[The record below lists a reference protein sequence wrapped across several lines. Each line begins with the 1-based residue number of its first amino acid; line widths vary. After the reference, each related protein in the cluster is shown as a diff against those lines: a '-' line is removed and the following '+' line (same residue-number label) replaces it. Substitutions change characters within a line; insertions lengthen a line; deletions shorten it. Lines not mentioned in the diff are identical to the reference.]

1 VAAANESGPARFPYS
16 PYSDRRI
23 VYLPLQSHTPSRSLH
38 NAVKVQK
45 VGFGAIWDFR
55 RRAGDRRRSRIRE
68 CQHPP
73 EIGLE
78 SLLGQSL
85 LGQHDRR
92 QSQGGSNA
100 VNHLHC
106 SAGVAIDDCCVRR
119 AAEKNGAPKGAA
131 TPSCRTRHNML
142 HAFSLEGAR
151 ERNPLS
157 GVRGKLREGRVCA
170 LPFST

>member
-1 VAAANESGPARFPYS
+1 MAAAHESGPARFPCS
-16 PYSDRRI
+16 PYGDRRI
-23 VYLPLQSHTPSRSLH
+23 VYIPLKSHTRSRCLH

-45 VGFGAIWDFR
+45 VRFGALWDFR
-55 RRAGDRRRSRIRE
+55 RRAADRRRSRIGE
-68 CQHPP
+68 CQHGR

-78 SLLGQSL
+78 SS

-106 SAGVAIDDCCVRR
+106 SPGVAIDDCCVRW
-119 AAEKNGAPKGAA
+119 AAEEDGAPKGAA
-131 TPSCRTRHNML
+131 TPSCRTRHNIL
-142 HAFSLEGAR
+142 RPFSLEGAR

-157 GVRGKLREGRVCA
+157 GLRGKLREGRVCA
-170 LPFST
+170 LPLPT

>member
-1 VAAANESGPARFPYS
+1 VAAANESGPAPFPYS

-23 VYLPLQSHTPSRSLH
+23 VYLPLQSHTRCRCLH

-45 VGFGAIWDFR
+45 VGFGALWDFR

-73 EIGLE
+73 EISTPPEIGLE
-78 SLLGQSL
+78 SS

-100 VNHLHC
+100 VNHLRC
-106 SAGVAIDDCCVRR
+106 SLGGAIDDCCVRR
-119 AAEKNGAPKGAA
+119 AAEENGAPKGAA
-131 TPSCRTRHNML
+131 APSCRTRHNIL
-142 HAFSLEGAR
+142 HGFF
-151 ERNPLS
+151 P
-157 GVRGKLREGRVCA
+157 
-170 LPFST
+170 